1 MAKQKMESKTE
12 ESPKSVNPQR
22 MSWKNHR
29 TFNSYPEANSERIKL
44 LENQENVKVRRTG
57 EGGTKFTVKIGT
69 PVKNKKGEKN
79 ATK

>member
-1 MAKQKMESKTE
+1 MSKKLRQNNVEEKPQVIPQK
-12 ESPKSVNPQR
+12 

-44 LENQENVKVRRTG
+44 LKTQENVKVRRTG
-57 EGGTKFTVKIGT
+57 EDGTKFTVKIGT
-69 PVKNKKGEKN
+69 PIKNKKGEKN

>member
-1 MAKQKMESKTE
+1 VSKKLRQNNVE
-12 ESPKSVNPQR
+12 EKPQVSPQR

-44 LENQENVKVRRTG
+44 LETQKNVKVRRTG
-57 EGGTKFTVKIGT
+57 DGGTKFTVKVGT
-69 PVKNKKGEKN
+69 PIKNKKGEKN

>member
-1 MAKQKMESKTE
+1 MSKKRWRNKTE
-12 ESPKSVNPQR
+12 EKPEIIPQK
-22 MSWKNHR
+22 MNWKNHR

-44 LENQENVKVRRTG
+44 LETQENVKVRRTG
-57 EGGTKFTVKIGT
+57 EGGSKFTVKIGS